1 MPQASTPWMELFF
14 VYYSLYRSM
23 DWYAVHGVIDMASQS
38 QPATCSCPL
47 WPHPPPTASSVLILE
62 RATPTSTP
70 LSSWVVPA
78 FSVGESVSC
87 RATTLCDGAPYLR
100 PVSART
106 RLYFAHPNL
115 FSTASPS
122 IPHHPPQHTTP
133 INTFSC
139 RTYLSLTSPH
149 HHKPPYLK
157 DDNRNSC
164 LLFPTESPLKKS

>member
-38 QPATCSCPL
+38 QPANLLVSTLAPSTTDGFISLDPRTGDSNL
-47 WPHPPPTASSVLILE
+47 HSTLIVGL
-62 RATPTSTP
+62 
-70 LSSWVVPA
+70 PA

-87 RATTLCDGAPYLR
+87 RTTTLCDGALYLR

-115 FSTASPS
+115 FSLSFT
-122 IPHHPPQHTTP
+122 INTTP
-133 INTFSC
+133 STT
-139 RTYLSLTSPH
+139 TYNAHQHLLMPYVSLPHLS
-149 HHKPPYLK
+149 PP
-157 DDNRNSC
+157 S
-164 LLFPTESPLKKS
+164 

>member
-87 RATTLCDGAPYLR
+87 RATTLWDGAPYLR

-115 FSTASPS
+115 FSLSFT
-122 IPHHPPQHTTP
+122 INTTP
-133 INTFSC
+133 STT
-139 RTYLSLTSPH
+139 TYNAHQHLLMPYVSLPHLS
-149 HHKPPYLK
+149 PPSQTTIFE
-157 DDNRNSC
+157 R
-164 LLFPTESPLKKS
+164 

>member
-23 DWYAVHGVIDMASQS
+23 DWYAVHGVVDMASQS

-115 FSTASPS
+115 FSLLHHQYHTIHHNIQRPSTPSHAVRISPS
-122 IPHHPPQHTTP
+122 PLPTITNHH
-133 INTFSC
+133 I
-139 RTYLSLTSPH
+139 
-149 HHKPPYLK
+149 
-157 DDNRNSC
+157 
-164 LLFPTESPLKKS
+164 